1 MTNIFKTISCAAL
14 IAVLPTG
21 QLKAQT
27 SADETLFRQ
36 EVSILASDEFG
47 GRKPLTEYETKTINH
62 IAQRFKDFGL
72 LPASGDSY
80 FQKVPL
86 LSVHT
91 HLKNGSLT
99 VKGSNGKT
107 ELKEWDDLVLWS
119 VRGEKKLT
127 LNDANLVFVGFGI
140 NAPEYGWNDYEGIDV
155 RGKIVVA
162 LVNDP
167 GYYDDKLF
175 RGKYMTYY
183 GRWIYK
189 FEEASRQGA
198 AGVLVIHDTKP
209 ASYGFDVVQNSWGN
223 VNLSLF
229 SETRNRELVALQ
241 GWVTL
246 DGAQRIFNA
255 SGKSFDDAVAKA
267 KQRGF
272 KAIDLG
278 AKTTTTLLND
288 VKIAESNNVAAI
300 LPGTHEPDKYV
311 IYTAHWDHFGIGK
324 PINGDSI
331 YNGAGDNASGVA
343 ALLVLA
349 NKYAQL
355 KQRPRHSVMFL
366 SVTAEEA
373 VLLGS
378 EYYTR
383 KPLVPLYKTLVNINM
398 DGAGPRSKTTDLTL
412 NGAGDTNT
420 DRLVE
425 QTAAAQGRTLLYPK
439 QNTGGGYFR
448 SDHFSFA
455 CAGVPVILTKG
466 GRTLVNPADA
476 GRIKNRHGVYHQPT
490 DEYSPDWD
498 VAGTLDDINLWFSL
512 GLQVADGSFVPQ
524 WTGNKEYGQRRE
536 ETIREKR

>member
-1 MTNIFKTISCAAL
+1 MNKLHNILAKGVLLMSAAL
-14 IAVLPTG
+14 PMALT
-21 QLKAQT
+21 LSAQE
-27 SADETLFRQ
+27 SADENFFRR
-36 EVSILASDEFG
+36 EVSILASDSFG
-47 GRKPLTEYETKTINH
+47 GRKPLTPYETKTTSY
-62 IAQRFKDFGL
+62 IANRLRDLGL
-72 LPASGDSY
+72 QPANGDSY
-80 FQKVPL
+80 FQPVPL
-86 LSVHT
+86 LSVQT
-91 HLKNGSLT
+91 HFRGGALT
-99 VKGSNGKT
+99 VKGKGGKT
-107 ELKEWDDLVLWS
+107 RLKEWDDLVAWS
-119 VRGEKKLT
+119 VRGEKRLA
-127 LNDANLVFVGFGI
+127 LNNAELVFVGFGI

-155 RGKIVVA
+155 KGKIVVV

-167 GYYDDKLF
+167 GYYDDRLF

-241 GWVTL
+241 GWVSN
-246 DGAQRIFNA
+246 DGARRLFIA
-255 SGKSFDDAVAKA
+255 AGVDFDSAVSKA
-267 KQRGF
+267 KLQGF
-272 KAIDLG
+272 KAIPLP
-278 AKTTTTLLND
+278 AKASATLVSD
-288 VKIAESNNVAAI
+288 VRIAESSNVAAV
-300 LPGTHEPDKYV
+300 LPGTERPDEYV
-311 IYTAHWDHFGIGK
+311 VYTAHWDHFGIGK

-343 ALLVLA
+343 ALLLLA
-349 NKYAQL
+349 KKFASL
-355 KQRPRHSVMFL
+355 TTKPRHSVMFL

-383 KPLVPLYKTLVNINM
+383 KPLVPLAKTLVNINM
-398 DGAGPRSKTTDLTL
+398 DGAGPRSRTTDVVLS
-412 NGAGDTNT
+412 GAGDTNT

-425 QTAAAQGRTLLYPK
+425 LTAAAQGRTLLLPK

-455 CAGVPVILTKG
+455 RAGVPVILARG
-466 GRTLVNPADA
+466 GQTLANPADEQ
-476 GRIKNRHGVYHQPT
+476 RMKSRRGVYHQPT

-498 VAGTLDDINLWFSL
+498 VAGTLDDVNLWFSL
-512 GLQVADGSFVPQ
+512 GLQVADGVIVPQ
-524 WTGNKEYGQRRE
+524 WTGNKAYK
-536 ETIREKR
+536 TIRESQR